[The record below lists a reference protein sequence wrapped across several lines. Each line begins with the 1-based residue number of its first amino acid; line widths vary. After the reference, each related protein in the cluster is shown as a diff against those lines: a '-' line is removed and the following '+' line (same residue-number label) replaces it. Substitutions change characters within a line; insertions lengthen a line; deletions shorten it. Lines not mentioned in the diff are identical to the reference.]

1 MLLFLFAPKLQ
12 ITAYNNCK
20 IQWAVA
26 LLNIPRLT
34 KAEVK
39 QRGSS
44 LLIST
49 DIVFWLSLWYT
60 MLSKTH
66 SRGHRTSVCT
76 LSWKVTF
83 WLWLHYSVSAKA
95 TGSPGNWASIH
106 ACFFPHDPNRPSKK
120 RSTPE
125 VIAICILLSY
135 TLTVNVTS
143 EQGRDLLQRELFR
156 AREEWTQMQSSANM
170 GMTEAAVTSGPLP
183 ASYTR
188 TVHLLPKCVVHTHI
202 YKQNILRQAHGTKE
216 NCLAFFY
223 FQKHKQMCFAEWW

>member
-12 ITAYNNCK
+12 ITACK
-20 IQWAVA
+20 NGKTQWAVA

-39 QRGSS
+39 QSGS
-44 LLIST
+44 ST

-66 SRGHRTSVCT
+66 SRGHRASVCPF
-76 LSWKVTF
+76 SCKVTF

-95 TGSPGNWASIH
+95 TGSPGNWA
-106 ACFFPHDPNRPSKK
+106 CLFFPHDPNRPSKK

-135 TLTVNVTS
+135 TLTIIVTS
-143 EQGRDLLQRELFR
+143 EQGRDMLKCELFR

-170 GMTEAAVTSGPLP
+170 GMTEAAVTSGPT
-183 ASYTR
+183 AS
-188 TVHLLPKCVVHTHI
+188 VLH
-202 YKQNILRQAHGTKE
+202 
-216 NCLAFFY
+216 
-223 FQKHKQMCFAEWW
+223 